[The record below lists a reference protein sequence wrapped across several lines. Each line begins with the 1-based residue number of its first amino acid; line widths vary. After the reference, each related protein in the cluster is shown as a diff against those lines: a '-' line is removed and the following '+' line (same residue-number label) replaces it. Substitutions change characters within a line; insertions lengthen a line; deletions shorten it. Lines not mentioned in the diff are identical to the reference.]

1 MQLLCSPKWNLRWY
15 KCKLPNDNDKKNE
28 FDALLNS
35 YILFSMVK
43 FPTRVC
49 NESSSP
55 INNIFDDIIKTD
67 NFELFPQINE
77 LSDHD
82 VQIIVLNV
90 IQNS

>member
-1 MQLLCSPKWNLRWY
+1 
-15 KCKLPNDNDKKNE
+15 
-28 FDALLNS
+28 
-35 YILFSMVK
+35 MVK